1 MSSQRI
7 AARLCS
13 FKRETVHHW
22 LSGCTVLAGS
32 EYSDSWDWLKRGTI
46 KKETEGLIT
55 AAQDQAVRTNNIKN
69 RMDKEDVSP
78 MCRLC
83 GERQGRT
90 SHPLEAMPEVQPPI
104 QG

>member
-1 MSSQRI
+1 MRDP
-7 AARLCS
+7 
-13 FKRETVHHW
+13 
-22 LSGCTVLAGS
+22 
-32 EYSDSWDWLKRGTI
+32 DSWDWLKRGTI